1 MQNLNLKCLD
11 QAFRSSLKTHFSEE
25 TLILKLVEKIE
36 QIPNYETLKFNPF
49 LVEFLCRCIESA
61 TIDNK
66 LVLDK
71 QALLMNVYGK
81 LYDLDDKDK
90 VIVIHIIEYI
100 HGNNLIK
107 PASIAIIKIVKT
119 IIAKLV
125 TKLIPFSIV

>member
-1 MQNLNLKCLD
+1 MS
-11 QAFRSSLKTHFSEE
+11 RSSFSFKLKNS
-25 TLILKLVEKIE
+25 LYWRNAYSKINWKKE
-36 QIPNYETLKFNPF
+36 QIPNYEQLKFNPF
-49 LVEFLCRCIESA
+49 LIEFLCRCIESA

-90 VIVIHIIEYI
+90 FIVIHIIDYI

-107 PASIAIIKIVKT
+107 PASIAIVKFVKEILSKFGT
-119 IIAKLV
+119 KLV
-125 TKLIPFSIV
+125 SLAIDKA

>member
-107 PASIAIIKIVKT
+107 PVSIAIIKIVKE
-119 IIAKLV
+119 IIAKLGS
-125 TKLIPFSIV
+125 KLISFSIV